1 MTAAKKN
8 NSRRKSAKFRR
19 SRKKRIQKT
28 ILLVLLLIFLGGA
41 GIGSIYLLR
50 NGTLFGK
57 LDEPYMAS
65 REFSGGITG
74 TDSLRADGFAKKLC
88 VVVSD
93 VPMDG
98 VSLGENQKGLLLD
111 LDDRQVL
118 YSKQAL
124 EKVYPASITKIMTAM
139 LALKYGN
146 MDDVVTITQE
156 NLDLESGS
164 QVFRK

>member
-74 TDSLRADGFAKKLC
+74 TDSLRADGFAKKLVWWFRMFLWMGFPLERTRKGFFWIWMTGRC
-88 VVVSD
+88 FIPNRHLRRYIQPVS
-93 VPMDG
+93 PR
-98 VSLGENQKGLLLD
+98 S
-111 LDDRQVL
+111 
-118 YSKQAL
+118 
-124 EKVYPASITKIMTAM
+124 
-139 LALKYGN
+139 
-146 MDDVVTITQE
+146 
-156 NLDLESGS
+156 
-164 QVFRK
+164 

>member
-65 REFSGGITG
+65 WEFSGGITG

-93 VPMDG
+93 QLRFH
-98 VSLGENQKGLLLD
+98 VS
-111 LDDRQVL
+111 
-118 YSKQAL
+118 
-124 EKVYPASITKIMTAM
+124 
-139 LALKYGN
+139 
-146 MDDVVTITQE
+146 
-156 NLDLESGS
+156 
-164 QVFRK
+164 

>member
-74 TDSLRADGFAKKLC
+74 TDRKGFFWIWMTGRGFIPNRHLRRYIQP
-88 VVVSD
+88 VS
-93 VPMDG
+93 PR
-98 VSLGENQKGLLLD
+98 S
-111 LDDRQVL
+111 
-118 YSKQAL
+118 
-124 EKVYPASITKIMTAM
+124 
-139 LALKYGN
+139 
-146 MDDVVTITQE
+146 
-156 NLDLESGS
+156 
-164 QVFRK
+164 

>member
-111 LDDRQVL
+111 LDDR
-118 YSKQAL
+118 
-124 EKVYPASITKIMTAM
+124 
-139 LALKYGN
+139 
-146 MDDVVTITQE
+146 
-156 NLDLESGS
+156 
-164 QVFRK
+164 